1 MSYKDHST
9 RKLGLVADKRPV
21 KVAMAMKNGVVIRG
35 HIRMDMSERLS
46 DWLARDGDFIVLLN
60 AGIADG
66 PVQETLIVNK
76 NQILWTT
83 SSLEESDPGVA
94 ES

>member
-9 RKLGLVADKRPV
+9 RKLGLPAGKRPV
-21 KVAMAMKNGVVIRG
+21 KVAMAMKNGAAIRG

-46 DWLARDGDFIVLLN
+46 DWLAKDGDFIVLLN
-60 AGIADG
+60 AGIDDG
-66 PVQETLIVNK
+66 PVQETLLVNK

-83 SSLEESDPGVA
+83 LSIEESDPGA
-94 ES
+94 AGF